1 MLDKNIGIF
10 DSGVGGLTIVKNVLE
25 LLPNENIVYL
35 GDTARVPYGSRD
47 DKTIL
52 KYGFQDINFLKSKNT
67 KIIVAACGTV
77 SSVFFKNNMNGCLHE
92 SCNFIGI
99 IEPTSNLAAETS
111 KNRNI
116 GIIGTKATI
125 NSKSYEI
132 CLKNLDK
139 DISTISQACP
149 LFVPIVE
156 EGIFK
161 SNPDIAYKIIDLY
174 LNQFKKF
181 NIDTLILGCTHYPL
195 LAELISNYFDDKIN
209 LINPGVATA
218 KFIKTYLEKNNMLNY
233 DGTTKEFFV
242 TDSIDGFK
250 NIAMNFLN
258 LAEIKSKIK
267 NVNLTEI
274 DK

>member
-1 MLDKNIGIF
+1 MLAQNIGIF

-52 KYGFQDINFLKSKNT
+52 KYGLQDINFLKSKNT

-77 SSVFFKNNMNGCLHE
+77 SSVFFKNNMNERLNE
-92 SCNFIGI
+92 ICNFIEI
-99 IEPTSNLAAETS
+99 IKPTSDLAAKTS
-111 KNRNI
+111 KNKNI

-125 NSKSYEI
+125 NSKSYDS
-132 CLKNLDK
+132 CLKNIDSN
-139 DISTISQACP
+139 ISTISQTCP

-161 SNPDIAYKIIDLY
+161 TNLDITYRIIDLY
-174 LNQFKKF
+174 LNKFKKS

-195 LAELISNYFDDKIN
+195 LTDLISNYFDGKIN

-218 KFIKTYLEKNNMLNY
+218 KFIKTYLETNNMLNSK
-233 DGTTKEFFV
+233 GTSKEFFV
-242 TDSIDGFK
+242 TDSVDGFK
-250 NIAMNFLN
+250 NIAINFLN
-258 LAEIKSKIK
+258 LAEINSNIR
-267 NVNLTEI
+267 NINLTEI